1 LEIWH
6 QHVRQG
12 VARSVAPPPHLCHD
26 AGAVPTYD
34 YQCRSCGT
42 VTEVIHAMTADGPT
56 VCELCGGA
64 LRRVLYPAGIIFK
77 GSGFYRTD
85 SRAST
90 GSGDAPA
97 TSGSGEAGGSASK
110 GSSTGSSG
118 GDATKPA
125 ATGGS
130 GATTDSSGPSGSKGS
145 AGSSSGGESAA

>member
-1 LEIWH
+1 M
-6 QHVRQG
+6 
-12 VARSVAPPPHLCHD
+12 
-26 AGAVPTYD
+26 PTYD